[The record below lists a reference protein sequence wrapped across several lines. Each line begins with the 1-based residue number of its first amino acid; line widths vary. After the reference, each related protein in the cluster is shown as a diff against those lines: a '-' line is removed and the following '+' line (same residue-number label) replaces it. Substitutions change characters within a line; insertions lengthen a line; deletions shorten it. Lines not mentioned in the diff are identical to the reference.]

1 MTQDRITDLEDIIK
15 ILIYMLENNNVS
27 KDIIKLE
34 LRKYHYCYDCYNH
47 YRGCKC
53 GEEVDNNLDNSD
65 NSDSSDNSSVD
76 DTYTSSEYDDDDDKK
91 LSS

>member
-1 MTQDRITDLEDIIK
+1 MTLESRIEDLEDIIK

-34 LRKYHYCYDCYNH
+34 LRKHHYCSDCYNH

-53 GEEVDNNLDNSD
+53 DEILDNSD
-65 NSDSSDNSSVD
+65 NSDNSDSEID
-76 DTYTSSEYDDDDDKK
+76 DNYTSSECSYYSNEEKN
-91 LSS
+91 

>member
-53 GEEVDNNLDNSD
+53 GDELDNNSD
-65 NSDSSDNSSVD
+65 NSDNNSDNSSVD
-76 DTYTSSEYDDDDDKK
+76 DNYTSSEYDDDDKK